1 MRVIVLAMAGLLAAC
16 GFMSSAEAATPRRAA
31 CCRVPAGTEVK
42 VELVDDVST
51 KTNKAGDVFAL
62 RLAEPL
68 VIRGR
73 IVAPKGAMG
82 QGRIIDASKPGM
94 GGKAAK
100 LVLAASY
107 VQQGRVRLR
116 LQGLQVAAN
125 GRGYAN
131 TANVVGLAG
140 IAFAPLG
147 FAALA
152 IQGGDV
158 VLPAGTTGMAKIAV
172 GVTLR
177 SLGPAPASVADA
189 SIAPPEPVQ
198 GPIGIP
204 PPPPGQ
210 GQVVFFRAKS
220 LLGTGQW
227 FNVREDGKAL
237 GKLVNGAY
245 FVDVTEPGLH
255 TYAAKTE
262 PEFNDKLK
270 LQIDPGET
278 YFVEGVLTKGVI
290 IGAADLTPSTAAA
303 FNKAAKDLKLAPPPG
318 DDKDEKAQTAAASPP
333 APAPLPAPA
342 Q

>member
-1 MRVIVLAMAGLLAAC
+1 
-16 GFMSSAEAATPRRAA
+16 
-31 CCRVPAGTEVK
+31 VPAGTEVK

-51 KTNKAGDVFAL
+51 KTSKAGDTFAL

-82 QGRIIDASKPGM
+82 EGKIIDASKPGL

-116 LQGLQVAAN
+116 LEGLQVAAS

-158 VLPAGTTGMAKIAV
+158 VLPAGTTGMAKTAAT
-172 GVTLR
+172 VTLR
-177 SLGPAPASVADA
+177 SLGPAPASMSDA
-189 SIAPPEPVQ
+189 PVAPPEAVQ
-198 GPIGIP
+198 GPIAIP
-204 PPPPGQ
+204 PPPPGR

-245 FVDVTEPGLH
+245 FVDVTEPGMH
-255 TYAAKTE
+255 TYTAKIE

-290 IGAADLTPSTAAA
+290 IGAADLVPSQAAA
-303 FNKAAKDLKLAPPPG
+303 FDKAAKDLKPAPPPG
-318 DDKDEKAQTAAASPP
+318 DEKDEKAQTAAASTP
-333 APAPLPAPA
+333 AST